1 MQKTT
6 KMLILILCITGTMS
20 GCFDNSGSDQ
30 GTKKN
35 PNNGSSVRMEQ
46 H

>member
-1 MQKTT
+1 MQKISKT
-6 KMLILILCITGTMS
+6 LILILCITGAMS
-20 GCFDNSGSDQ
+20 GCFDNSNSEQ

-35 PNNGSSVRMEQ
+35 PNDGSSVRMEQ